1 MDTAFKEN
9 VKYRKKV
16 LISSIQESCDSIK
29 SSNLRLT
36 GLEIEKGELQ
46 LEYYLHSNMV
56 YLSSFSG
63 IYLNREY
70 MHNYFYIVLFFKKF
84 YFDLIQPST
93 IQVGTTIPGTL
104 GSDVVDV
111 KKSIIHGHIQR
122 LYS

>member
-93 IQVGTTIPGTL
+93 IQVDTTIPGTL
-104 GSDVVDV
+104 GSDVVGV

>member
-70 MHNYFYIVLFFKKF
+70 THNYFYIVLFFKKF

>member
-70 MHNYFYIVLFFKKF
+70 MHNYFYIVLFF
-84 YFDLIQPST
+84 
-93 IQVGTTIPGTL
+93 
-104 GSDVVDV
+104 
-111 KKSIIHGHIQR
+111 
-122 LYS
+122 